1 MMDDSVRQV
10 LAEGLRE
17 IEEAARDAS
26 FDMECM
32 SVEIARASLDEV
44 VGTMKEFIQRVG
56 GTI

>member
-1 MMDDSVRQV
+1 MDDSVRQV

-26 FDMECM
+26 FDVDCM
-32 SVEIARASLDEV
+32 SAEIARASLDEV